1 MTLREACEKAANL
14 NRAEESTGSA
24 KRYVV
29 VADPVGSWDGRYQLV
44 TRRVEVNEERQL
56 AAR

>member
-1 MTLREACEKAANL
+1 MTLRDATEKAAEL
-14 NRAEESTGSA
+14 NRREESKGSA

-44 TRRVEVNEERQL
+44 TRRIEVRGERQL